1 MEGFTPSVL
10 MMIIL
15 AVIIGFAVGCFFM
28 KQREKIKEAKKKL
41 HTSEQE
47 HEEDEDN
54 EYEEEIM
61 NIVNEGHE
69 QGAIM
74 EGEARMITNIFEFG
88 DKDVTDVMTSRKKID
103 AIDVTMSVEKALNY
117 MLDEPYSRYP
127 LYEDDIDNIVVSKK
141 EDSNLDF
148 AMVNLLG
155 KLDDIKNRAKKIGV
169 EQRMFFTYFFR
180 ELFNPN
186 SDSYLDM
193 NSAIESGFNKYISL
207 I

>member
-103 AIDVTMSVEKALNY
+103 AIDVNMSVEKALNY
-117 MLDEPYSRYP
+117 MLDEPYSRYH
-127 LYEDDIDNIVVSKK
+127 YMK
-141 EDSNLDF
+141 
-148 AMVNLLG
+148 M
-155 KLDDIKNRAKKIGV
+155 
-169 EQRMFFTYFFR
+169 T
-180 ELFNPN
+180 
-186 SDSYLDM
+186 
-193 NSAIESGFNKYISL
+193 L
-207 I
+207 ITL

>member
-69 QGAIM
+69 QG
-74 EGEARMITNIFEFG
+74 
-88 DKDVTDVMTSRKKID
+88 
-103 AIDVTMSVEKALNY
+103 L
-117 MLDEPYSRYP
+117 
-127 LYEDDIDNIVVSKK
+127 
-141 EDSNLDF
+141 
-148 AMVNLLG
+148 
-155 KLDDIKNRAKKIGV
+155 
-169 EQRMFFTYFFR
+169 
-180 ELFNPN
+180 
-186 SDSYLDM
+186 
-193 NSAIESGFNKYISL
+193 SL
-207 I
+207 IHI

>member
-103 AIDVTMSVEKALNY
+103 AIDVNMSVEKALNY

-127 LYEDDIDNIVVSKK
+127 LYEDDIDNIVGVLYLKDVIDAYLNQK
-141 EDSNLDF
+141 EATLSDIARVPFFVHQTMNLS
-148 AMVNLLG
+148 V
-155 KLDDIKNRAKKIGV
+155 
-169 EQRMFFTYFFR
+169 
-180 ELFNPN
+180 LFQE
-186 SDSYLDM
+186 M
-193 NSAIESGFNKYISL
+193 QT
-207 I
+207 

>member
-61 NIVNEGHE
+61 KDMLKRYIHIPLKNNIQVDDDYQKRLFEGMVYIGI
-69 QGAIM
+69 QNIM
-74 EGEARMITNIFEFG
+74 KE
-88 DKDVTDVMTSRKKID
+88 KI
-103 AIDVTMSVEKALNY
+103 ERL
-117 MLDEPYSRYP
+117 
-127 LYEDDIDNIVVSKK
+127 
-141 EDSNLDF
+141 
-148 AMVNLLG
+148 
-155 KLDDIKNRAKKIGV
+155 
-169 EQRMFFTYFFR
+169 
-180 ELFNPN
+180 
-186 SDSYLDM
+186 
-193 NSAIESGFNKYISL
+193 
-207 I
+207 

>member
-74 EGEARMITNIFEFG
+74 AVVVIYFHRLNPFSP
-88 DKDVTDVMTSRKKID
+88 KKTDRK
-103 AIDVTMSVEKALNY
+103 SV
-117 MLDEPYSRYP
+117 
-127 LYEDDIDNIVVSKK
+127 V
-141 EDSNLDF
+141 
-148 AMVNLLG
+148 
-155 KLDDIKNRAKKIGV
+155 
-169 EQRMFFTYFFR
+169 
-180 ELFNPN
+180 
-186 SDSYLDM
+186 
-193 NSAIESGFNKYISL
+193 
-207 I
+207 